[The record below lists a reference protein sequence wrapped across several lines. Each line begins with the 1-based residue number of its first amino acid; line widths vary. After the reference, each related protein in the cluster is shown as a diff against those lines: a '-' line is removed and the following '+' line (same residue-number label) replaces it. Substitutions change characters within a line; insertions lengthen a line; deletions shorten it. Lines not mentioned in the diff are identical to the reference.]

1 MWRITFQRCHRHRQA
16 TSRGLTLVETA
27 TGLALGGVGLSVLA
41 VTSGAGIAH
50 RQGFQ
55 SMSNLMA
62 LDEGHHAYAM
72 DHEGRQWSPAPDD
85 MDECDGDINC
95 YTSTIGCVDSLLMGE
110 DAEGLLWGLWIGGDL
125 CKINAPG
132 YSGSWQFYF
141 EIFFSPYD
149 LAGPEGDEMQGSR
162 LFYNARGFREY
173 VSDNTFDPVFFQPG
187 TLDARLAAAVHDE
200 EIEFA
205 GPYHP
210 RIPGQQNLMQPGYS
224 LSASAL
230 WGVDVHRAAS
240 AGGWQDPRDTPGGY
254 AAPTVDQC
262 LSPDLKTRMVERWW
276 IDGAPSRFHPEL
288 GRPNVDGRNQVPVGR
303 PGQHWLFNQGH
314 EAQSLALF
322 FDGSVAAVRSGDAYL
337 DDLVHQASTGG
348 DGLWSRDTPMGE
360 DGMLG
365 EYGVDAFTS
374 FHVLTTDGIRGR
386 DFLSRRD
393 G

>member
-1 MWRITFQRCHRHRQA
+1 MRRISFLRHSWHRDHRV
-16 TSRGLTLVETA
+16 RGLTLTETA
-27 TGLALGGVGLSVLA
+27 TGLALGGVGISVLA
-41 VTSGAGIAH
+41 VTTGAGITH
-50 RQGFQ
+50 RHGFQ
-55 SMSNLMA
+55 STSNLMA
-62 LDEGHHAYAM
+62 LNEAHHAYAM

-85 MDECDGDINC
+85 MDECGGIISC
-95 YTSTIGCVDSLLMGE
+95 YTNTIGCIDSLVLGA
-110 DAEGLLWGLWIGGDL
+110 DANGSVWGWWIGGNL
-125 CKINAPG
+125 CEGQAPG
-132 YSGSWQFYF
+132 DSGYWQAVFNTYV
-141 EIFFSPYD
+141 SPYALSGGD
-149 LAGPEGDEMQGSR
+149 LPGSSIV
-162 LFYNARGFREY
+162 YNARGFRDY
-173 VSDNTFDPVFFQPG
+173 VSDNTYDPIFFQPG
-187 TLDARLAAAVHDE
+187 SIDARMAAAVFDE
-200 EIEFA
+200 DVEFA

-210 RIPGQQNLMQPGYS
+210 RMGTQPILLQPGYS
-224 LSASAL
+224 LSASAM
-230 WGVDVHRAAS
+230 WGLDVHRAAS

-288 GRPNVDGRNQVPVGR
+288 GRQDIEGSNQIRTGT

-314 EAQSLALF
+314 EARPLSLF
-322 FDGSVAAVRSGDAYL
+322 FDGSVAAVRTGDAYL
-337 DDLVHQASTGG
+337 DDLVHQATTGG

-386 DFLSRRD
+386 DLLSRRD